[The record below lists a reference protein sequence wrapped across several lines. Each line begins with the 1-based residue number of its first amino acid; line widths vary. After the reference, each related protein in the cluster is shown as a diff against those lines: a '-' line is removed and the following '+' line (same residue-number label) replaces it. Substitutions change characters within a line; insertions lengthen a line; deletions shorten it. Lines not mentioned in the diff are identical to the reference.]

1 MLFALVYLI
10 REYTCVYAGYKP
22 STELQHL
29 LGVGHTIERGTNICQ
44 PLFVKLL
51 RWTTSKIIIFSIVTE
66 TFVTK
71 ILFVCVPPEQKC
83 VVNPVSYR

>member
-22 STELQHL
+22 STELL
-29 LGVGHTIERGTNICQ
+29 EVGHTMDKGTNICQ